1 MMTADSLNKH
11 RHETQTIYYFT
22 ACHNGGGLYA

>member
-11 RHETQTIYYFT
+11 RHETQTIYYYN
-22 ACHNGGGLYA
+22 ACLIGGELHS